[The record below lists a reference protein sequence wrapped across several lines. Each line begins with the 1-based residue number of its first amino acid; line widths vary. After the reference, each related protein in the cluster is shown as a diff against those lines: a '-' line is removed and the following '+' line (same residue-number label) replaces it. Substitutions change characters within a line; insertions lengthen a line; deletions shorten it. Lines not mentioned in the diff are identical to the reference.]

1 MDNMNSTVE
10 KSMEDIELEREVD
23 RLEEMR
29 RVRFKKR
36 TLRNFAIIF
45 FVALIILTFFSNTIM
60 NYSLPEVTTE
70 TVYNGSVSQK
80 VRCQGAVEVSLD
92 QDVTVSGKRVVK
104 EVFFEDGDTVKE
116 GDVIMTFEEEENTD
130 LKDAEEELEQLES
143 DYEKQTL
150 RVGPDYSEQLSAIN
164 AASDEVTVAE
174 TAVEQAKADEASLA
188 TARAELETAQA
199 AYDAKLEEVAPL
211 REKAE
216 AIKQKEIT
224 GDSDYTDEDK
234 TFLYDE
240 YSPLEGELEVLAQTL
255 EEKKEVVT
263 SLEAKPTVA
272 DAEADLATKKATLES
287 LQLSLVSK
295 KKEDGV
301 TAQTNAIDDANAE
314 KKIDKQ
320 KDKIDKLKD
329 TDDYKELKATGT
341 GIISGLTYKPGDTI
355 DAETQVASIQLADS
369 GYVVT
374 CTIPKKDSQ
383 VLRVGNEAEIENLW
397 GDDVSASIRSIK
409 ADPSNPNQQSIVKF
423 EVKGNV
429 QVGETLQFAVGN
441 KTGKYD
447 TVIPNG
453 AVKEDSGGKF
463 VYVVK
468 VRATPLGNRYITK
481 KVNVDVLASDTAN
494 SAISGDVSE
503 LDNVIINSSKPLDDG
518 QQVRLTDK

>member
-70 TVYNGSVSQK
+70 TIYNGSVSQK

-174 TAVEQAKADEASLA
+174 AAVEQAKADEASLA
-188 TARAELETAQA
+188 TARAELDDLQA
-199 AYDAKLEEVAPL
+199 KYDEKFAEVAPL
-211 REKAE
+211 TEKFNAINELDRE
-216 AIKQKEIT
+216 QQT
-224 GDSDYTDEDK
+224 PEDQA
-234 TFLYDE
+234 FIDE
-240 YSPLEGELEVLAQTL
+240 YSTLSGELDIIKNDLDNKSGEVAT
-255 EEKKEVVT
+255 
-263 SLEAKPTVA
+263 LEAKPTVA

>member
-1 MDNMNSTVE
+1 MDNMNIE
-10 KSMEDIELEREVD
+10 KSLEDIELESEVD

-80 VRCQGAVEVSLD
+80 VRCQGSVEVSLD

-116 GDVIMTFEEEENTD
+116 GDVLMTFEEEENTD

-188 TARAELETAQA
+188 TARAELDDLQA
-199 AYDAKLEEVAPL
+199 KYDEKFAEVAPL
-211 REKAE
+211 TEKFNAINELDREQQTPEDQAF
-216 AIKQKEIT
+216 I
-224 GDSDYTDEDK
+224 DDYSA
-234 TFLYDE
+234 L
-240 YSPLEGELEVLAQTL
+240 SGELDIIKNDLDNKSGEVAT
-255 EEKKEVVT
+255 
-263 SLEAKPTVA
+263 LEAKPTVA

-314 KKIDKQ
+314 KKIDK
-320 KDKIDKLKD
+320 LKD

-341 GIISGLTYKPGDTI
+341 GIISGLNVKPGDTL

-383 VLRVGNEAEIENLW
+383 VLKVGNEAEIENLW

-481 KVNVDVLASDTAN
+481 KVNVDVLASDTSN

-503 LDNVIINSSKPLDDG
+503 FDNVIINSSKPLDDG